1 MKTQAIVNKINR
13 FSPIVFFKKYL
24 LLFLLLL
31 LFFLSNILG
40 FWNVREIQFD
50 LKEKTNVDI
59 LSLQNSTEEIKG
71 RNIFFVSPSE
81 VQSLLNSQNGF
92 VKRIYVEKRIPFTLY
107 IQIEEYE
114 PKFLG
119 YASERCT
126 LFSSEGV
133 RISEICKECEDECKE
148 NLDRYSSIYISS
160 NASLENEKR
169 LIYQV
174 EISNVLEILKI
185 FGYEISSINISNGIA
200 NFESTDSHIFV
211 FDISENLETQ
221 LNRVYIVGKKIN
233 DENMNFRSLDL
244 RFERPVMK
252 LK

>member
-1 MKTQAIVNKINR
+1 
-13 FSPIVFFKKYL
+13 
-24 LLFLLLL
+24 
-31 LFFLSNILG
+31 
-40 FWNVREIQFD
+40 
-50 LKEKTNVDI
+50 
-59 LSLQNSTEEIKG
+59 
-71 RNIFFVSPSE
+71 
-81 VQSLLNSQNGF
+81 
-92 VKRIYVEKRIPFTLY
+92 
-107 IQIEEYE
+107 
-114 PKFLG
+114 
-119 YASERCT
+119 
-126 LFSSEGV
+126 
-133 RISEICKECEDECKE
+133 
-148 NLDRYSSIYISS
+148 
-160 NASLENEKR
+160 LENEKR